1 MMDEGYIKFK
11 ANWEKTPP
19 FATTELAQLIYWRQR
34 MFDLGLIGMYE
45 NGIGF
50 GNISQR
56 IGDTNQFFISASK
69 TGNLLELNEHHFAKV
84 IKVNVG
90 QNWLHCE
97 GPSIASSESMSHAV
111 IYEQCSWVNAIIHG
125 HQLSLWQKLLYQ
137 VPTTSEAIAYGT
149 PEMAYAITDLLQT
162 SDLRHQRIF
171 VMAGHEEGIFTF
183 GENLAVAAEV
193 MMQWLTK

>member
-137 VPTTSEAIAYGT
+137 VPT
-149 PEMAYAITDLLQT
+149 PVKLLPMVHLKWHMRLQIYYK
-162 SDLRHQRIF
+162 L
-171 VMAGHEEGIFTF
+171 
-183 GENLAVAAEV
+183 
-193 MMQWLTK
+193 LTYDISVFSSWQDMRKVFLPLVKT